1 MKISSKSLRNIDGKK
16 RQAEVREKLTI
27 FTIFNSL
34 QLTATSIDF
43 DEIFSRYTV
52 YIYGIFNVYR

>member
-27 FTIFNSL
+27 FNSL
-34 QLTATSIDF
+34 QLIATSIDF
-43 DEIFSRYTV
+43 DEIFSGYTV